1 MSQDDLEA
9 EVMNEMRNNK
19 SFKEVQYEEVPNQ
32 EQEIQMV
39 SQNTA
44 KNEEPIL
51 AEKYTEEVNEEET

>member
-1 MSQDDLEA
+1 
-9 EVMNEMRNNK
+9 
-19 SFKEVQYEEVPNQ
+19 
-32 EQEIQMV
+32 MV